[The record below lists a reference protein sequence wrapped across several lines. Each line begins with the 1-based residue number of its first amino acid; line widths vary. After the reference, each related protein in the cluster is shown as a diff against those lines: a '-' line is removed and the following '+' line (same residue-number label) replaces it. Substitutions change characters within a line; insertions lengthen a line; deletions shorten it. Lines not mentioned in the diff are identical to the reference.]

1 MHLIVITYD
10 NTARY
15 CLRLEPAHRN
25 VSRRLGL
32 SILLAM
38 IDSEGEKPL
47 DLCLQFELVAQW
59 DIPFLAGT
67 KAMDKLTLC
76 MRHGVASEWSIKRKL
91 GN

>member
-1 MHLIVITYD
+1 
-10 NTARY
+10 
-15 CLRLEPAHRN
+15 
-25 VSRRLGL
+25 
-32 SILLAM
+32 M